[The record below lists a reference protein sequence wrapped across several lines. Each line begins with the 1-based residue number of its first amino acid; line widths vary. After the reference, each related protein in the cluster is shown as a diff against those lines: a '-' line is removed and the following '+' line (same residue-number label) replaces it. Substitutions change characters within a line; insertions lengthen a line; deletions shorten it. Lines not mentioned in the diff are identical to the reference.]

1 MSGATRVREGDGPA
15 RAATPEALEARLA
28 ALRREGAALRRRPA
42 GDTLRSLAAVLDGWR
57 DPASPWRAALER
69 ALPPATGFA
78 PETVR
83 EGLVRGLAPWTGD
96 ALHAVARRE
105 LGRPDG
111 SLAEGHDTTAVL
123 LAGSI
128 PMPSLLS
135 LVAPLALRSPVLA
148 KTASRDPVTAPL
160 VARSVAE
167 VDPELGR
174 CLAVTSFP
182 GDDAACVEA
191 FARAGCVVATGSDE
205 TVDAVARH
213 VRAPR
218 VLVRHGHRLSAALLG
233 PEATRG
239 EALARATRGLALD
252 AALWDQLGCLS
263 PVAVWVA
270 DAGAEREAVERVAE
284 ALAAALDAVG
294 RRLPRGAVEARAAAA
309 ATQERASAELRAAA
323 GGAVS
328 LRAAPDASW
337 TVVAEDDP
345 APRPAPLHRF
355 LRVHPAPGPDP
366 TRWLTPWAAHLAA
379 VALDG
384 FGPRAAAVAD
394 ALHALGASRVCAPG
408 TLQAPP
414 LDWPR
419 DGVPLLA
426 SLARQPAP

>member
-1 MSGATRVREGDGPA
+1 MTPGATTPA
-15 RAATPEALEARLA
+15 AGAADTTPDALVARLA
-28 ALRREGAALRRRPA
+28 ELRRAGAALRRRPA
-42 GDTLRSLAAVLDGWR
+42 EATLRSLATLLDRWR
-57 DPASPWRAALER
+57 DPASPWRAELER

-78 PETVR
+78 PETLR
-83 EGLVRGLAPWTGD
+83 EGLARGLAPWRGE
-96 ALHAVARRE
+96 ALVEAARRE

-111 SLAEGHDTTAVL
+111 SLAEGYETTAVW

-160 VARSVAE
+160 VARSLAE
-167 VDPELGR
+167 IDPELGR
-174 CLAVTSFP
+174 CLCVVTFP
-182 GDDAACVEA
+182 GDDAARTDA
-191 FARAGCVVATGSDE
+191 LARAECVVATGSDA
-205 TVDAVARH
+205 TVDAVARR

-233 PEATRG
+233 PEASRG
-239 EALARATRGLALD
+239 EALGRAARGLALD
-252 AALWDQLGCLS
+252 TALWDQLGCLS

-270 DAGAEREAVERVAE
+270 DPGAEREAVERVAH
-284 ALAAALDAVG
+284 ALADALDAVG
-294 RRLPRGAVEARAAAA
+294 RRLPRGAVADRDAAA

-323 GGAVS
+323 GGGVR
-328 LRAAPDASW
+328 LRAAPDGSW

-355 LRVHPAPGPDP
+355 LRVHPAPGPEP
-366 TRWLTPWAAHLAA
+366 TRCLAPWSAHLAA

-384 FGPRAAAVAD
+384 FGARSAEVAR
-394 ALHALGASRVCAPG
+394 ALHALGASRVCPPG
-408 TLQAPP
+408 ELQAPP

-419 DGVPLLA
+419 DGFPLLA
-426 SLARQPAP
+426 SLARR